1 MKLLHT
7 ADWHVGKGLRG
18 VDRADEHRAVLDEIA
33 SIAAREHV
41 DAVLVCGDLFDTAAP
56 TAASE
61 RIVYDALLALA
72 DTGAHVVVLA
82 GNHDNPRRLAAVAP
96 VFAHARV
103 HVADEVRRPGDGGVL
118 ALESRAGERVRVALL
133 PFVSQRAI
141 VRAEDLMAG
150 TAAEHTLEYADRLRR
165 VVHAL
170 CDSPDDTPVVLAAH
184 AFVADAVLGGGERS
198 AHTIFS
204 YAVPATAFPPH
215 VSYVALGHLHRAQQL
230 PGATAVHYCGS
241 PLALDFSERDDAK
254 QVNLVD
260 VQPGRP
266 AKVTPV
272 RLTAGRP
279 LRTLRGSFDDVV
291 AAAAGLEPDALVRVV
306 LEGPA
311 RAGLADEVRDRV
323 PGVVH
328 IELLRSGGSTG
339 DASRGPARGRNR
351 PPHELFADFL
361 VARGVADP
369 RLESLFAELLEAS
382 SAAPA
387 D

>member
-1 MKLLHT
+1 VKLLHT

-18 VDRADEHRAVLDEIA
+18 VDRAEEHRAVLGEIA
-33 SIAAREHV
+33 AIAAREHV
-41 DAVLVCGDLFDTAAP
+41 DVVLVCGDLFDTAAP
-56 TAASE
+56 TASSE
-61 RIVYDALLALA
+61 RIVYEALLSLA
-72 DTGAHVVVLA
+72 DSGAHVVVLA

-103 HVADEVRRPGDGGVL
+103 HVADDLRRPADGGVL
-118 ALESRAGERVRVALL
+118 TLESRTGERVRVALL

-141 VRAEDLMAG
+141 VRADELMARS
-150 TAAEHTLEYADRLRR
+150 AADHSLEYAERLRR

-170 CDSPDDTPVVLAAH
+170 CDTADDTPVVLAAH

-198 AHTIFS
+198 AHTIFT
-204 YAVPATAFPPH
+204 YALPATAFPPH
-215 VSYVALGHLHRAQQL
+215 VAYVALGHLHRAQQL

-241 PLALDFSERDDAK
+241 PLALDFSERDDPK
-254 QVNLVD
+254 QVNLVE

-266 AKVTPV
+266 AKVAPV
-272 RLTAGRP
+272 RLAAGRP

-306 LEGPA
+306 LDGPA
-311 RAGLADEVRDRV
+311 RAGLADEVREHV

-328 IELLRSGGSTG
+328 IELLRSAGAAGAG
-339 DASRGPARGRNR
+339 SRGPARGRNR

-361 VARGVADP
+361 ASRGVADR